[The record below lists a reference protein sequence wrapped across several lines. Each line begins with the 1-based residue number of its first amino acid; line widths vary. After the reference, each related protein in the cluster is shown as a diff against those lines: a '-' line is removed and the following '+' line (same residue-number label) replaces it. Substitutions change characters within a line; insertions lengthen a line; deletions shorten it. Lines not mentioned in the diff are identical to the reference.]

1 MQKLIDPHHQTHL
14 SYVVRGDDER
24 KLAEVFVI
32 KRDMLPVR
40 QRRKERMKGRR
51 RA

>member
-14 SYVVRGDDER
+14 SYAVRGDDGR

-32 KRDMLPVR
+32 RRDMLPAR
-40 QRRKERMKGRR
+40 QRRKQ
-51 RA
+51 RAKELRQT

>member
-14 SYVVRGDDER
+14 SYVVRGDDGR

-32 KRDMLPVR
+32 KRDMLPAR
-40 QRRKERMKGRR
+40 QRRKETMKGRR
-51 RA
+51 RT